1 MRGSRRCFGDKA
13 ENRCAICNRKFGL
26 ARNYPW
32 QTALCSS
39 RCWDGFAARE
49 SGDRMRLG
57 AGDPETRFPIGTCSG
72 FPDPPLAADTKR

>member
-1 MRGSRRCFGDKA
+1 MRGSRRCLGDKA

-26 ARNYPW
+26 ARHYPW